1 MYKKT
6 SIMKMKTFLKTNA
19 LAIMALLFA
28 GSIMSFKIAEDKAA
42 DQNFYYISEDMSE
55 GAFHDVNNWTT
66 ANRKHRMCT
75 TGERPCKV
83 VVSDGNTLSSVL
95 GTKTNAQVLDISI
108 QRKLEP

>member
-1 MYKKT
+1 
-6 SIMKMKTFLKTNA
+6 MKMKTFLKTNA

-55 GAFHDVNNWTT
+55 GAFHNVNNWTT
-66 ANRKHRMCT
+66 NESGSTGCVT
-75 TGERPCKV
+75 SGERPCKV
-83 VVSDGNTLSSVL
+83 VVPDGNTLSSVL